1 MGKGRAP
8 GKPAGQLKEGNSK
21 MYPID
26 FFYRAALRYP
36 ERMAIE
42 SRHESVSYA
51 ALADQ
56 VSALAG
62 AIRKLDDEPG
72 SMVGLCAQ
80 NSVAYIVAMLAI
92 MAAGKV
98 WVPLNYRS
106 TPTEIRRITTVI
118 KPSIIIQDSY
128 GSALTDGLE
137 NVHIINTDDIPLLIE
152 QFTGLHLPEAIRS
165 DDDIQAIKFTGG
177 TTGMPKGVMQPYRAW
192 VAVIINQI
200 HGWKITTNDKFVICA
215 PISHGTG
222 TYVLPVLAQGGCL
235 VLSESAEAADIVH
248 AFREQKGTMTF
259 MPPTLIY
266 KLIAAAQSE
275 KDFPCLRLLI
285 YGGAGMPAEK
295 IARAQDFFGNVLATT
310 YGQTEAP
317 QIATLIGPET
327 LAQPQYRA
335 SVGQVSWF
343 TDIAIVD
350 QQQHRLPPNK
360 TGEIVIRGDLVMT
373 GYWRLPEKT
382 AETIKNGWLHT
393 GDVGFIDEKGFLF
406 IKDRIR
412 DVIIT
417 GGFNVYPI
425 DVENVLSQH
434 VGVYESAVFG
444 ITDEKWGESV
454 NAAVQLRAD
463 SAVTADELKRLV
475 REKLGPVHTPKNIY
489 FFASLPRSPV
499 GKVLKKTIQELV
511 LAGMQDTTETRQL

>member
-1 MGKGRAP
+1 
-8 GKPAGQLKEGNSK
+8 
-21 MYPID
+21 
-26 FFYRAALRYP
+26 
-36 ERMAIE
+36 MAIE

-106 TPTEIRRITTVI
+106 TPTEIRRITAVI

-137 NVHIINTDDIPLLIE
+137 NVHIINTADIPLLIE
-152 QFTGLHLPEAIRS
+152 QFTGRHLPEAIRS
-165 DDDIQAIKFTGG
+165 HDDIQAIKFTGG

-222 TYVLPVLAQGGCL
+222 TYVLPILAQGGCL
-235 VLSESAEAADIVH
+235 VLSGSAEAADIVH

-266 KLIAAAQSE
+266 KLIAAARSE

-295 IARAQDFFGNVLATT
+295 IARAQDFSAT
-310 YGQTEAP
+310 YLP
-317 QIATLIGPET
+317 QPMGK
-327 LAQPQYRA
+327 RK
-335 SVGQVSWF
+335 
-343 TDIAIVD
+343 
-350 QQQHRLPPNK
+350 HRK
-360 TGEIVIRGDLVMT
+360 
-373 GYWRLPEKT
+373 
-382 AETIKNGWLHT
+382 
-393 GDVGFIDEKGFLF
+393 
-406 IKDRIR
+406 
-412 DVIIT
+412 
-417 GGFNVYPI
+417 
-425 DVENVLSQH
+425 
-434 VGVYESAVFG
+434 
-444 ITDEKWGESV
+444 
-454 NAAVQLRAD
+454 
-463 SAVTADELKRLV
+463 
-475 REKLGPVHTPKNIY
+475 
-489 FFASLPRSPV
+489 
-499 GKVLKKTIQELV
+499 
-511 LAGMQDTTETRQL
+511 